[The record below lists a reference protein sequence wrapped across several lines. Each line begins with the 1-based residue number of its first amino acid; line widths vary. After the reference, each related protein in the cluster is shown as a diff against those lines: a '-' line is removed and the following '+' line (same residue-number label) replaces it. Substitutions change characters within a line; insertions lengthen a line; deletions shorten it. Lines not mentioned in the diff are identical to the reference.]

1 MEDDT
6 LLPFSLPAVQR
17 KKVTAAFDG
26 GRLTSD
32 GGVLLLSG
40 ADRQLG
46 LCVSLASVI
55 PDHRTPWRVTHPL
68 EDILRA
74 RILAIACGYADAND
88 HDDLRRDPAFKLAC
102 GRLPESG
109 DDLASQ
115 PTISRWENAPDLR
128 TLLRLGY
135 AMIDLWCRG
144 HHRAP
149 TNITLDID
157 DTVDVVHGHQ
167 QLSLFNAHYDE
178 RCFLPIHVYDADSG
192 HCVAV
197 LLRPGKTP
205 SGKEIRG
212 HLRRLIRRIRM
223 HWPQTR
229 ITIRGDSHYGRPEVM
244 DWCDANEVGF
254 ILGLSGNNVLAALV
268 EAVADAVRTRRAIDD
283 VDAVRDW
290 TETRYGAKSW
300 SGSRR
305 VAARIEATRQGLD
318 IRYVVTNIG
327 GGTAWWLYECLTA
340 PAVRRRT

>member
-46 LCVSLASVI
+46 LCATLAAVI
-55 PDHRTPWRVTHPL
+55 PDHRDAWRVTHHL

-74 RILAIACGYADAND
+74 RVFAIACGYPDADD
-88 HDDLRRDPAFKLAC
+88 LDDLRCDPAFKLAC

-135 AMIDLWCRG
+135 AMIDLWCRSY
-144 HHRAP
+144 RRP
-149 TNITLDID
+149 PQSITLDID

-212 HLRRLIRRIRM
+212 HHRRLIRRIRM
-223 HWPQTR
+223 H
-229 ITIRGDSHYGRPEVM
+229 
-244 DWCDANEVGF
+244 
-254 ILGLSGNNVLAALV
+254 
-268 EAVADAVRTRRAIDD
+268 
-283 VDAVRDW
+283 
-290 TETRYGAKSW
+290 
-300 SGSRR
+300 
-305 VAARIEATRQGLD
+305 
-318 IRYVVTNIG
+318 
-327 GGTAWWLYECLTA
+327 
-340 PAVRRRT
+340 